1 MRDLD
6 ARVIAAVTLSCLA
19 LQAGLSAQEDAPGAK
34 PGEEKPAER
43 AEDRQRPES
52 SGARRINPMAKL
64 LELMDPDGDG
74 TITARELDGFIAKLD
89 SDGDGRVNDD
99 ELRVRMRAIL
109 SVLRPGS
116 SGGRPDAG
124 GRSGFGGRSRGSGGR
139 QRRSIDDPGVSRE
152 SAEASNVLKQA
163 TRSDGLPGPGDRAPD
178 FRLSLLEGSAAPDH
192 VKLDEKGLVRLS
204 QHQDKKPVVLIFG
217 SYT

>member
-1 MRDLD
+1 MRDLN
-6 ARVIAAVTLSCLA
+6 ARFIAAITLSCLA
-19 LQAGLSAQEDAPGAK
+19 LQAGLSAQEDTPGAK
-34 PGEEKPAER
+34 ADEKKSAER
-43 AEDRQRPES
+43 VEDRQRPET

-89 SDGDGRVNDD
+89 SDGDRRVNDD

-109 SVLRPGS
+109 GALRPGS
-116 SGGRPDAG
+116 SG

-152 SAEASNVLKQA
+152 SAEASNALKQA
-163 TRSDGLPGPGDRAPD
+163 TRSGGLPGPGDRAPD
-178 FRLSLLEGSAAPDH
+178 FRLSLLEGSAVPDY
-192 VKLDEKGLVRLS
+192 VKPDEKGLIRLS

>member
-1 MRDLD
+1 MRDLN
-6 ARVIAAVTLSCLA
+6 ARFIAAVMLSCLA
-19 LQAGLSAQEDAPGAK
+19 LQAGLSAQDDAPEAK

-43 AEDRQRPES
+43 AEDRQRPET
-52 SGARRINPMAKL
+52 SGSRRINPMAKL

-89 SDGDGRVNDD
+89 SDGDRRVNDD

-109 SVLRPGS
+109 SALRPGS
-116 SGGRPDAG
+116 SG

-152 SAEASNVLKQA
+152 SAEASNALKQA
-163 TRSDGLPGPGDRAPD
+163 TRSGGLPGPGDRAPD
-178 FRLSLLEGSAAPDH
+178 FRLSLLEGSAAPDY
-192 VKLDEKGLVRLS
+192 VKPDEKGLIRLS

>member
-1 MRDLD
+1 MRDLN
-6 ARVIAAVTLSCLA
+6 ARFIAAITLSCLA
-19 LQAGLSAQEDAPGAK
+19 LQAGLSAQEDTPGAK
-34 PGEEKPAER
+34 ADEKKSAER
-43 AEDRQRPES
+43 AEDRQRPET

-89 SDGDGRVNDD
+89 SDGDRRVNDD

-109 SVLRPGS
+109 SALRPGS
-116 SGGRPDAG
+116 SG

-152 SAEASNVLKQA
+152 SAEASNALKQA
-163 TRSDGLPGPGDRAPD
+163 TRSGGLPGPGDRAPD
-178 FRLSLLEGSAAPDH
+178 FRLSLLEGSAAPDY
-192 VKLDEKGLVRLS
+192 VKPDEKGLIRLS

>member
-1 MRDLD
+1 MRDLN
-6 ARVIAAVTLSCLA
+6 ARFIAAVMLSCLA
-19 LQAGLSAQEDAPGAK
+19 LQAGLSAQDDAPEAK

-43 AEDRQRPES
+43 AEDRQRPET
-52 SGARRINPMAKL
+52 SGSRRINPMAKL

-89 SDGDGRVNDD
+89 SDGDRRVNDD

-109 SVLRPGS
+109 SALRPGS
-116 SGGRPDAG
+116 SG

-152 SAEASNVLKQA
+152 SAEASNALKQA
-163 TRSDGLPGPGDRAPD
+163 TRSGGLPGPGDRAPD
-178 FRLSLLEGSAAPDH
+178 FRLSLLEGSSAPDH
-192 VKLDEKGLVRLS
+192 VKPDEKGLVRLS

>member
-1 MRDLD
+1 MRDLN
-6 ARVIAAVTLSCLA
+6 ARFIAAITLSCLA
-19 LQAGLSAQEDAPGAK
+19 LQAGLSAQEDTPGAK
-34 PGEEKPAER
+34 ADEKKSAER
-43 AEDRQRPES
+43 VEDRQRPET

-89 SDGDGRVNDD
+89 SDGDRRVNDD

-109 SVLRPGS
+109 SALRPGS
-116 SGGRPDAG
+116 SG

-152 SAEASNVLKQA
+152 SAEASNALKQA
-163 TRSDGLPGPGDRAPD
+163 TRSGGLPGPGDRAPD
-178 FRLSLLEGSAAPDH
+178 FRLSLLEGSAAPDY
-192 VKLDEKGLVRLS
+192 VKPDEKGLIRLS

>member
-1 MRDLD
+1 MRDLN
-6 ARVIAAVTLSCLA
+6 ARFIAAVMLSCLA
-19 LQAGLSAQEDAPGAK
+19 LQAGLSAQDDAPEAK

-43 AEDRQRPES
+43 AEDRQRPET
-52 SGARRINPMAKL
+52 SGSGRFNPMAKL

-89 SDGDGRVNDD
+89 SDGDKRVNDD

-109 SVLRPGS
+109 SALRPGS
-116 SGGRPDAG
+116 SG

-152 SAEASNVLKQA
+152 SAEASNALKQA
-163 TRSDGLPGPGDRAPD
+163 TRSGGLPGPGDRAPD
-178 FRLSLLEGSAAPDH
+178 FRLSLLEGSSAPDH
-192 VKLDEKGLVRLS
+192 VKPDEKGLVRLS

>member
-1 MRDLD
+1 MRDLN
-6 ARVIAAVTLSCLA
+6 ARFIAAITLSCLA
-19 LQAGLSAQEDAPGAK
+19 LQAGLSAQEDTPGAK
-34 PGEEKPAER
+34 ADEKKSAER
-43 AEDRQRPES
+43 VEDRQRPET

-89 SDGDGRVNDD
+89 SDGDRRVNDD

-109 SVLRPGS
+109 GALRPGS
-116 SGGRPDAG
+116 SG

-163 TRSDGLPGPGDRAPD
+163 TRSGGLPGPGDRAPD

>member
-1 MRDLD
+1 MRDLN
-6 ARVIAAVTLSCLA
+6 ARFIVAVMLSCLA
-19 LQAGLSAQEDAPGAK
+19 LQAGLSAQEDTPGVKAD
-34 PGEEKPAER
+34 EKKSAER
-43 AEDRQRPES
+43 VEDRQRPET
-52 SGARRINPMAKL
+52 SGSRRINPMAKL

-89 SDGDGRVNDD
+89 SDGDKRVNDD

-109 SVLRPGS
+109 SALRPGS
-116 SGGRPDAG
+116 SG

-152 SAEASNVLKQA
+152 SAEASNALKQA
-163 TRSDGLPGPGDRAPD
+163 TRSGGLPGPGDRAPD
-178 FRLSLLEGSAAPDH
+178 FRLSLLEGSSVPDH
-192 VKLDEKGLVRLS
+192 VKPDEKGLVRLS

>member
-1 MRDLD
+1 MRDLN
-6 ARVIAAVTLSCLA
+6 ARFIAAITLSCLA
-19 LQAGLSAQEDAPGAK
+19 LQAGLSAQEDTPGAK
-34 PGEEKPAER
+34 ADEKKSAER
-43 AEDRQRPES
+43 VEDRQRPET

-109 SVLRPGS
+109 SALRPGS
-116 SGGRPDAG
+116 SG

-152 SAEASNVLKQA
+152 SAEASNALKQA
-163 TRSDGLPGPGDRAPD
+163 TRSGGLPGPGDRAPD
-178 FRLSLLEGSAAPDH
+178 FRLSLLEGSAVPDY
-192 VKLDEKGLVRLS
+192 VKPDEKGLIRLS

>member
-1 MRDLD
+1 MRDLN
-6 ARVIAAVTLSCLA
+6 ARFIAAAMLSCLA
-19 LQAGLSAQEDAPGAK
+19 LQAGLSAQDDAPEAK

-43 AEDRQRPES
+43 AEDRQRPET
-52 SGARRINPMAKL
+52 SGSRRINPMAKL

-74 TITARELDGFIAKLD
+74 TLTARELDGVIAKLD
-89 SDGDGRVNDD
+89 SDGDKRINDD

-109 SVLRPGS
+109 SALRPGS
-116 SGGRPDAG
+116 SG

-152 SAEASNVLKQA
+152 SAEASNALKQA
-163 TRSDGLPGPGDRAPD
+163 TRSGGLPGPGDRAPD
-178 FRLSLLEGSAAPDH
+178 FRLSLLEGSSAPDH
-192 VKLDEKGLVRLS
+192 VKPDEKGLVRLS

>member
-1 MRDLD
+1 MRNLK
-6 ARVIAAVTLSCLA
+6 ARFIAAVMLSCLA
-19 LQAGLSAQEDAPGAK
+19 LQAGLSAQEDAPGEK

-43 AEDRQRPES
+43 AEDRQRPET
-52 SGARRINPMAKL
+52 SGSRRINPMAKL

-89 SDGDGRVNDD
+89 SDGDGRVNDA
-99 ELRVRMRAIL
+99 ELGVRMRAIL
-109 SVLRPGS
+109 SVLRSGS

-124 GRSGFGGRSRGSGGR
+124 GRSGFGGSGGR

-152 SAEASNVLKQA
+152 SAEASNALKQA
-163 TRSDGLPGPGDRAPD
+163 TRSGGLPGPGDRAPD
-178 FRLSLLEGSAAPDH
+178 FRLSLLEGSAAPDY
-192 VKLDEKGLVRLS
+192 VKPDEKGLVRLS

>member
-1 MRDLD
+1 MRDLN
-6 ARVIAAVTLSCLA
+6 ARFIAAAMLSCLA
-19 LQAGLSAQEDAPGAK
+19 LQAGLSAQDDAPEAK

-43 AEDRQRPES
+43 AEDRQRPET
-52 SGARRINPMAKL
+52 SGSRRINPMAKL

-89 SDGDGRVNDD
+89 SDGDKRINDD

-109 SVLRPGS
+109 SALRPGS
-116 SGGRPDAG
+116 SG

-152 SAEASNVLKQA
+152 SAEASNALKQA
-163 TRSDGLPGPGDRAPD
+163 TRSGGLPGPGDRAPD
-178 FRLSLLEGSAAPDH
+178 FRLSLLEGSSAPDH
-192 VKLDEKGLVRLS
+192 VKPDEKGLVRLS

>member
-1 MRDLD
+1 
-6 ARVIAAVTLSCLA
+6 
-19 LQAGLSAQEDAPGAK
+19 
-34 PGEEKPAER
+34 
-43 AEDRQRPES
+43 
-52 SGARRINPMAKL
+52 MAKL

-89 SDGDGRVNDD
+89 SDGDRRVNDD

-109 SVLRPGS
+109 SALRPGS
-116 SGGRPDAG
+116 SG

-152 SAEASNVLKQA
+152 SAEASNALKQA
-163 TRSDGLPGPGDRAPD
+163 TRSGGLPGPGDRAPD
-178 FRLSLLEGSAAPDH
+178 FRLSLLEGSAAPDY
-192 VKLDEKGLVRLS
+192 VKPDEKGLIRLS

>member
-1 MRDLD
+1 MRDLN
-6 ARVIAAVTLSCLA
+6 ARFIAAITLSCLA
-19 LQAGLSAQEDAPGAK
+19 LQAGLSAQEDTPGAK
-34 PGEEKPAER
+34 ADEKKSAER
-43 AEDRQRPES
+43 VEDRQRPET

-89 SDGDGRVNDD
+89 SDGDRRVNDD

-109 SVLRPGS
+109 SALRPGS
-116 SGGRPDAG
+116 SG

-152 SAEASNVLKQA
+152 SAEASNALKQA
-163 TRSDGLPGPGDRAPD
+163 TRSGGLPGPGDRAPD
-178 FRLSLLEGSAAPDH
+178 FRLSLLEGSAVPDY
-192 VKLDEKGLVRLS
+192 VKPDEKGLIRLS

>member
-1 MRDLD
+1 MRDLN
-6 ARVIAAVTLSCLA
+6 ARFIAAVMLSCLA
-19 LQAGLSAQEDAPGAK
+19 LQAGLSAQDDAPEAK

-43 AEDRQRPES
+43 AEDRQRPET
-52 SGARRINPMAKL
+52 SGSRRINPMAKL

-89 SDGDGRVNDD
+89 SDGDKRINDD

-109 SVLRPGS
+109 SALRPGS
-116 SGGRPDAG
+116 SG

-152 SAEASNVLKQA
+152 SAEASNTLKQA
-163 TRSDGLPGPGDRAPD
+163 TRSGGLPGPGDRAPD
-178 FRLSLLEGSAAPDH
+178 FRLSLLEGSSAPDH
-192 VKLDEKGLVRLS
+192 VKPDEKGLVRLS

>member
-1 MRDLD
+1 MRDLN
-6 ARVIAAVTLSCLA
+6 ARFIAAITLSCLA
-19 LQAGLSAQEDAPGAK
+19 LQAGLSAQEDTPGAK
-34 PGEEKPAER
+34 ADEKKSAER
-43 AEDRQRPES
+43 VEDRQRPET

-89 SDGDGRVNDD
+89 SDGDRRVNDD

-109 SVLRPGS
+109 SALRPGS
-116 SGGRPDAG
+116 SG

-152 SAEASNVLKQA
+152 SAEASNALKQA
-163 TRSDGLPGPGDRAPD
+163 TRSGGLPGPGDRAPD
-178 FRLSLLEGSAAPDH
+178 FRLSLLEGSAAPDY
-192 VKLDEKGLVRLS
+192 VKPDEKGLVRLS

>member
-1 MRDLD
+1 MRDLN
-6 ARVIAAVTLSCLA
+6 ARFIAAVMLSCLA
-19 LQAGLSAQEDAPGAK
+19 FQAGLSAQEDAPGAK

-52 SGARRINPMAKL
+52 SGARGINPMAKL

-89 SDGDGRVNDD
+89 SDGDKRVNDD
-99 ELRVRMRAIL
+99 ELRIRMRAIL
-109 SVLRPGS
+109 SALRPGS
-116 SGGRPDAG
+116 SG

-152 SAEASNVLKQA
+152 SAEASNALKQA
-163 TRSDGLPGPGDRAPD
+163 TRSGGLPGPGDRAPD
-178 FRLSLLEGSAAPDH
+178 FRLSLLEGSAAPDY
-192 VKLDEKGLVRLS
+192 VKPDEKGLVRLS

>member
-1 MRDLD
+1 MRDLN
-6 ARVIAAVTLSCLA
+6 ARFIAAAMLSCLA
-19 LQAGLSAQEDAPGAK
+19 LQAGLSAQEDTPGAK
-34 PGEEKPAER
+34 ADEKKSAER
-43 AEDRQRPES
+43 VEDRQRPET

-89 SDGDGRVNDD
+89 SDGDKRVNDD

-109 SVLRPGS
+109 SALRPGS
-116 SGGRPDAG
+116 SG

-152 SAEASNVLKQA
+152 SAEASNALKQA
-163 TRSDGLPGPGDRAPD
+163 TRSGGLPGPGDRAPD
-178 FRLSLLEGSAAPDH
+178 FRLSLLEGSSAPDH
-192 VKLDEKGLVRLS
+192 VKPDEKGLVRLS

>member
-1 MRDLD
+1 MRDLN
-6 ARVIAAVTLSCLA
+6 ARFIAAVMLSCLA
-19 LQAGLSAQEDAPGAK
+19 LQAGLSAQDDAPEAK

-43 AEDRQRPES
+43 AEDRQRPET
-52 SGARRINPMAKL
+52 SGSRRINPMAKL

-89 SDGDGRVNDD
+89 SDGDKRVNDD

-109 SVLRPGS
+109 SALRPGS
-116 SGGRPDAG
+116 SG

-152 SAEASNVLKQA
+152 SAEASNALKQA
-163 TRSDGLPGPGDRAPD
+163 TRSGGLPGPGDRAPD
-178 FRLSLLEGSAAPDH
+178 FRLSLLEGSSAPDH
-192 VKLDEKGLVRLS
+192 VKPDEKGLVRLS

>member
-1 MRDLD
+1 MMRDLN
-6 ARVIAAVTLSCLA
+6 ARFIAAAMLSCLA
-19 LQAGLSAQEDAPGAK
+19 LQAGLSAQDDAPEAK

-43 AEDRQRPES
+43 AEDRQRPET
-52 SGARRINPMAKL
+52 SGSRRINPMAKL

-89 SDGDGRVNDD
+89 SDGDKRVNDD

-109 SVLRPGS
+109 SALRPGS
-116 SGGRPDAG
+116 SG

-152 SAEASNVLKQA
+152 SAEASNALKQA
-163 TRSDGLPGPGDRAPD
+163 TRSGGLPGPGDRAPD
-178 FRLSLLEGSAAPDH
+178 FRLSLLEGSSAPDH
-192 VKLDEKGLVRLS
+192 VKPDEKGLVRLS

>member
-1 MRDLD
+1 MRDLN
-6 ARVIAAVTLSCLA
+6 ARFIAAITLSCLA
-19 LQAGLSAQEDAPGAK
+19 LQAGLSAQEDTPGAK
-34 PGEEKPAER
+34 ADEKKSAER
-43 AEDRQRPES
+43 VEDRQRPET

-89 SDGDGRVNDD
+89 SDGDRRVNDD

-109 SVLRPGS
+109 SALRPGS
-116 SGGRPDAG
+116 SG

-152 SAEASNVLKQA
+152 SAEASNALKQA
-163 TRSDGLPGPGDRAPD
+163 TRSGGLPGPGDRAPD
-178 FRLSLLEGSAAPDH
+178 FRLSLLEGSAAPDY
-192 VKLDEKGLVRLS
+192 VKPDEKGLIRLS
-204 QHQDKKPVVLIFG
+204 QHQDKKPVVLTFG

>member
-1 MRDLD
+1 ML
-6 ARVIAAVTLSCLA
+6 
-19 LQAGLSAQEDAPGAK
+19 
-34 PGEEKPAER
+34 
-43 AEDRQRPES
+43 PE
-52 SGARRINPMAKL
+52 L

-89 SDGDGRVNDD
+89 SDGDKRINDD

-109 SVLRPGS
+109 SALRPGS
-116 SGGRPDAG
+116 SG

-152 SAEASNVLKQA
+152 SAEASNALKQA
-163 TRSDGLPGPGDRAPD
+163 TRSGGLPGPGDRAPD
-178 FRLSLLEGSAAPDH
+178 FRLSLLEGSSAPDH
-192 VKLDEKGLVRLS
+192 VNPDEKGLVRLS

>member
-1 MRDLD
+1 MRDLN
-6 ARVIAAVTLSCLA
+6 ARFIAAVAISCLA
-19 LQAGLSAQEDAPGAK
+19 LQAGLSAQEDTPGAK
-34 PGEEKPAER
+34 ADEKKSAER
-43 AEDRQRPES
+43 VEDRQRPET

-89 SDGDGRVNDD
+89 SDGDRRVNDD

-109 SVLRPGS
+109 SALRPGS
-116 SGGRPDAG
+116 SG

-152 SAEASNVLKQA
+152 SAEASNALKQA
-163 TRSDGLPGPGDRAPD
+163 TRSGGLPGPGDRAPD
-178 FRLSLLEGSAAPDH
+178 FRLSLLEGSAAPDY
-192 VKLDEKGLVRLS
+192 VKPDEKGLIRLS

>member
-1 MRDLD
+1 MRDLN
-6 ARVIAAVTLSCLA
+6 ARFIAAVMLSCLA
-19 LQAGLSAQEDAPGAK
+19 LPAGLSAQDDAPEAK

-43 AEDRQRPES
+43 AEDRQRPET
-52 SGARRINPMAKL
+52 SGSRRINPMAKL

-89 SDGDGRVNDD
+89 SDGDKRVNDD

-109 SVLRPGS
+109 SALRPGS
-116 SGGRPDAG
+116 SG

-152 SAEASNVLKQA
+152 SAEASNALKQA
-163 TRSDGLPGPGDRAPD
+163 TRSGGLPGPGDRAPD
-178 FRLSLLEGSAAPDH
+178 FRLSLLEGSSAPDH
-192 VKLDEKGLVRLS
+192 VKPDEKGLVRLS

>member
-1 MRDLD
+1 MRDLN
-6 ARVIAAVTLSCLA
+6 ARFIAAITLSCLV
-19 LQAGLSAQEDAPGAK
+19 LQAGLSAQEDTPGAK
-34 PGEEKPAER
+34 ADEKKSAER
-43 AEDRQRPES
+43 AEDRQRPET

-89 SDGDGRVNDD
+89 SDGDRRVNDD

-109 SVLRPGS
+109 GALRPGS
-116 SGGRPDAG
+116 SG

-152 SAEASNVLKQA
+152 SAEASNALKQA
-163 TRSDGLPGPGDRAPD
+163 TRSGGLPGPGDRAPD
-178 FRLSLLEGSAAPDH
+178 FRLSLLEGSAAPDY
-192 VKLDEKGLVRLS
+192 VKPDEKGLIRLS

>member
-1 MRDLD
+1 MRDLN
-6 ARVIAAVTLSCLA
+6 ARFIAAVMLSCLA
-19 LQAGLSAQEDAPGAK
+19 FQAGLSAQEDAPGAK

-43 AEDRQRPES
+43 AEDRQRPET
-52 SGARRINPMAKL
+52 SGSRRINPMAKL

-89 SDGDGRVNDD
+89 SDGDKRVNDD
-99 ELRVRMRAIL
+99 ELRIRMRAIL
-109 SVLRPGS
+109 SALRPGS
-116 SGGRPDAG
+116 SG

-152 SAEASNVLKQA
+152 SAEASNALKQA
-163 TRSDGLPGPGDRAPD
+163 TRSGGLPGPGDRAPD
-178 FRLSLLEGSAAPDH
+178 FRLSLLEGSAAPDY
-192 VKLDEKGLVRLS
+192 VKPDEKGLVRLS

>member
-1 MRDLD
+1 MRDLN
-6 ARVIAAVTLSCLA
+6 ARFIAAVTLSCLA
-19 LQAGLSAQEDAPGAK
+19 LQVGLSAQEDAPGAK
-34 PGEEKPAER
+34 ADEKKSAER
-43 AEDRQRPES
+43 AEDRQRPET

-89 SDGDGRVNDD
+89 SDGDRRVNDD

-109 SVLRPGS
+109 SALRPGS
-116 SGGRPDAG
+116 SG

-152 SAEASNVLKQA
+152 SAEASNALKQA
-163 TRSDGLPGPGDRAPD
+163 TRSGGLPARATAPRTSD
-178 FRLSLLEGSAAPDH
+178 FPCWKAPPCLIMSSRMKKALSGCPSI
-192 VKLDEKGLVRLS
+192 RTRS
-204 QHQDKKPVVLIFG
+204 R
-217 SYT
+217 SC

>member
-1 MRDLD
+1 MRDLNI
-6 ARVIAAVTLSCLA
+6 RFIAAATLSCLV

-34 PGEEKPAER
+34 DGEKKSAER
-43 AEDRQRPES
+43 AEDRQEPET

-89 SDGDGRVNDD
+89 SDGDKRVNDD

-109 SVLRPGS
+109 SALRPGS
-116 SGGRPDAG
+116 SGGRSA
-124 GRSGFGGRSRGSGGR
+124 FGGRSRGSGGR

-163 TRSDGLPGPGDRAPD
+163 TRSGGLPGPGDRAPD
-178 FRLSLLEGSAAPDH
+178 FRLSLLEGSAAPDY
-192 VKLDEKGLVRLS
+192 VKPDEKGLIRLS

>member
-1 MRDLD
+1 MRDLN
-6 ARVIAAVTLSCLA
+6 ARFIAAVTISCLA
-19 LQAGLSAQEDAPGAK
+19 LQAGLSAQEDTPGAK
-34 PGEEKPAER
+34 ADEKKSAER
-43 AEDRQRPES
+43 AEDRQRPET

-89 SDGDGRVNDD
+89 SDGDRRVNDD

-109 SVLRPGS
+109 SALRPGS
-116 SGGRPDAG
+116 SG

-152 SAEASNVLKQA
+152 SAEASNALKQA
-163 TRSDGLPGPGDRAPD
+163 TRSGGLPGPGDRAPD
-178 FRLSLLEGSAAPDH
+178 FRLSLLEGSAVPDY
-192 VKLDEKGLVRLS
+192 VKPDEKGLIRLS

>member
-1 MRDLD
+1 MRDLN
-6 ARVIAAVTLSCLA
+6 ARFIAAAMLSCLA
-19 LQAGLSAQEDAPGAK
+19 LQAGLSAQDDAPEAK

-43 AEDRQRPES
+43 AEDRQRPET
-52 SGARRINPMAKL
+52 SGSRRINPMAKL

-89 SDGDGRVNDD
+89 SDGDKRVNDD

-109 SVLRPGS
+109 SALRPS
-116 SGGRPDAG
+116 SSG

-152 SAEASNVLKQA
+152 SAEASNALKQA
-163 TRSDGLPGPGDRAPD
+163 TRSGGLPGPGDRAPD
-178 FRLSLLEGSAAPDH
+178 FRLSLLEGSSAPDH
-192 VKLDEKGLVRLS
+192 VKPDEKGLVRLS

>member
-1 MRDLD
+1 MRDLN
-6 ARVIAAVTLSCLA
+6 ARLITAVTLSCLA

-34 PGEEKPAER
+34 PGEEKPTER
-43 AEDRQRPES
+43 AEGRPGPET

-64 LELMDPDGDG
+64 LELMDPDGDD
-74 TITARELDGFIAKLD
+74 TITARELDGFIARLD

-116 SGGRPDAG
+116 SGGRSDAG
-124 GRSGFGGRSRGSGGR
+124 GRSGLGGRSRGSGGR

-152 SAEASNVLKQA
+152 SADASNILKQA
-163 TRSDGLPGPGDRAPD
+163 TRSGGLPGPGDRAPD
-178 FRLSLLEGSAAPDH
+178 FSLSLLEGSAAPDY
-192 VKLDEKGLVRLS
+192 VKPDEKGLIRLS

>member
-1 MRDLD
+1 MRDLN
-6 ARVIAAVTLSCLA
+6 ARFIAAITLSCLA
-19 LQAGLSAQEDAPGAK
+19 LQAGLSAQEDTPGAK
-34 PGEEKPAER
+34 ADEKKSAER
-43 AEDRQRPES
+43 VEDRQRPET

-89 SDGDGRVNDD
+89 SDGDRRVNDD

-109 SVLRPGS
+109 SALRPGS
-116 SGGRPDAG
+116 SGGRSA
-124 GRSGFGGRSRGSGGR
+124 FGGRSRGSGGR

-152 SAEASNVLKQA
+152 SAEASNALKQA
-163 TRSDGLPGPGDRAPD
+163 TRSGGLPGPGDRAPD
-178 FRLSLLEGSAAPDH
+178 FRLSLLEGSAAPDY
-192 VKLDEKGLVRLS
+192 VKPDEKGLIRLS

>member
-1 MRDLD
+1 MRDLN
-6 ARVIAAVTLSCLA
+6 ARFIAAVMLSCLA
-19 LQAGLSAQEDAPGAK
+19 LQAGLSAQDDAPEAK

-43 AEDRQRPES
+43 AEDRQRPET
-52 SGARRINPMAKL
+52 SGSRRINPMAKL

-89 SDGDGRVNDD
+89 SDGDKRINDD

-109 SVLRPGS
+109 SALRPGS
-116 SGGRPDAG
+116 SG

-152 SAEASNVLKQA
+152 SAEASNALKQA
-163 TRSDGLPGPGDRAPD
+163 TRSGGLPGPGDRAPD
-178 FRLSLLEGSAAPDH
+178 FRLSLLEGSAAPDY
-192 VKLDEKGLVRLS
+192 VKPDEKGLIRLS

>member
-1 MRDLD
+1 MRDLN
-6 ARVIAAVTLSCLA
+6 ARFIAAVAISCLA

-34 PGEEKPAER
+34 ADEKKSAER
-43 AEDRQRPES
+43 VEDRQRPET

-89 SDGDGRVNDD
+89 SDGDRRVNDD

-109 SVLRPGS
+109 SALRPGS
-116 SGGRPDAG
+116 SG

-152 SAEASNVLKQA
+152 SAEASNALKQA
-163 TRSDGLPGPGDRAPD
+163 TRSGGLPGPGDRAPD
-178 FRLSLLEGSAAPDH
+178 FRLSLLEGSAAPDY
-192 VKLDEKGLVRLS
+192 VKPDEKGLIRLS

>member
-1 MRDLD
+1 MMRDLNI
-6 ARVIAAVTLSCLA
+6 RFIAAVTLSCLA

-34 PGEEKPAER
+34 PGEDKPAGR
-43 AEDRQRPES
+43 AEDRRRPET

-89 SDGDGRVNDD
+89 SDGDKRVNDD

-109 SVLRPGS
+109 SALRPGS
-116 SGGRPDAG
+116 SGGR
-124 GRSGFGGRSRGSGGR
+124 SGLGGRSRGSGGR
-139 QRRSIDDPGVSRE
+139 QRRSIDDPRVSRE
-152 SAEASNVLKQA
+152 SAEASNALKQA
-163 TRSDGLPGPGDRAPD
+163 TRSGGLPGPGDRAPD
-178 FRLSLLEGSAAPDH
+178 FRLSLLEGSAAPDY
-192 VKLDEKGLVRLS
+192 VKPDEKGLVRLS

>member
-1 MRDLD
+1 MRDLN
-6 ARVIAAVTLSCLA
+6 ARFIAAVMLSCLA
-19 LQAGLSAQEDAPGAK
+19 LQAGLSAQDDAPEAK

-43 AEDRQRPES
+43 AEDRQRPET
-52 SGARRINPMAKL
+52 SGSRRINPMAKL

-89 SDGDGRVNDD
+89 SDGDKRINDD

-109 SVLRPGS
+109 SALRPGS
-116 SGGRPDAG
+116 SG

-152 SAEASNVLKQA
+152 SAEASNALKQA
-163 TRSDGLPGPGDRAPD
+163 TRSGGLPGPGDRAPD
-178 FRLSLLEGSAAPDH
+178 FRLSLLEGSSAPDH
-192 VKLDEKGLVRLS
+192 VKPDEKGLVRLS

>member
-1 MRDLD
+1 MRDLN
-6 ARVIAAVTLSCLA
+6 ARFIAAITLSCLA
-19 LQAGLSAQEDAPGAK
+19 LQAGLSAQEDTPGAK
-34 PGEEKPAER
+34 ADEKKSAER
-43 AEDRQRPES
+43 VEDRQRPET

-89 SDGDGRVNDD
+89 SDGDRRVNDD

-109 SVLRPGS
+109 GALRPGS
-116 SGGRPDAG
+116 SS

-152 SAEASNVLKQA
+152 SAEASNALKQA
-163 TRSDGLPGPGDRAPD
+163 TRSGGLPGPGDRAPD
-178 FRLSLLEGSAAPDH
+178 FRLSLLEGSAVPDY
-192 VKLDEKGLVRLS
+192 VKPDEKGLIRLS

>member
-1 MRDLD
+1 MMRDLN
-6 ARVIAAVTLSCLA
+6 ARFIAAVMLSCLA
-19 LQAGLSAQEDAPGAK
+19 LQAGLSAQEDAPEAK
-34 PGEEKPAER
+34 PGEDKPAER
-43 AEDRQRPES
+43 AEDRQRPET
-52 SGARRINPMAKL
+52 SGSRRINPMAKL

-89 SDGDGRVNDD
+89 SDGDKRVNDD

-109 SVLRPGS
+109 SALRPGS
-116 SGGRPDAG
+116 SG

-152 SAEASNVLKQA
+152 SAEASNALKQA
-163 TRSDGLPGPGDRAPD
+163 TRSGGLPGPGDRAPD
-178 FRLSLLEGSAAPDH
+178 FRLSLLEGSSAPDH
-192 VKLDEKGLVRLS
+192 VKPDEKGLVRLS

>member
-1 MRDLD
+1 MRDLN
-6 ARVIAAVTLSCLA
+6 ARFIAAITLSCLA
-19 LQAGLSAQEDAPGAK
+19 LQAGLSAQEDTPGAK
-34 PGEEKPAER
+34 ADEKKSAER
-43 AEDRQRPES
+43 VEDRQRPET

-89 SDGDGRVNDD
+89 SDGDRRVNDD

-109 SVLRPGS
+109 GALRPGS
-116 SGGRPDAG
+116 SG

-152 SAEASNVLKQA
+152 SAEASNALKQA
-163 TRSDGLPGPGDRAPD
+163 TRSGGLPGPGDRAPD
-178 FRLSLLEGSAAPDH
+178 FRLSLLEGSAAPDY
-192 VKLDEKGLVRLS
+192 VKPDEKGLIRLS